1 MIVCYHLLAKSL
13 QENIQRHYIKFRG
26 KKQKRKYMK
35 RKKKRMA
42 IANDR
47 SSFLSSMKGEK

>member
-26 KKQKRKYMK
+26 KKKSNNTSHRVIY
-35 RKKKRMA
+35 
-42 IANDR
+42 
-47 SSFLSSMKGEK
+47 F